1 MGSPDGT
8 IETPQ
13 GTMFLDLKTVEIQ
26 AKSRSLR
33 SIRDMH
39 PRFPRKLKKRLK
51 EYHGENYKNWLNSPI
66 KWVPELNAD
75 IYSYHSVDA
84 EEELTKMLLDELN
97 NENNKTS

>member
-13 GTMFLDLKTVEIQ
+13 GTVFLDIKTVNLVGG
-26 AKSRSLR
+26 SRPMR
-33 SIRDMH
+33 SIGEWH

-66 KWVPELNAD
+66 KWVSEPVSN
-75 IYSYHSVDA
+75 IYSYHNVDA
-84 EEELTKMLLDELN
+84 EKELTQLLKD
-97 NENNKTS
+97 NEDNETNKTN